1 MVNLTGIT
9 LSNSRPR
16 TAIFHIIPKFYQ
28 RKALFLLW
36 STFSHNFFVILQQ
49 HLPISASMSF
59 E

>member
-16 TAIFHIIPKFYQ
+16 TAIFYIIPKFYQ

-36 STFSHNFFVILQQ
+36 STCFRHWDTQDFKYSL
-49 HLPISASMSF
+49 
-59 E
+59 